1 MSSRQLTQ
9 IETDLLKKSLNF
21 STTSKKLLNKD
32 LIATIE
38 GGVQDWRCSKWR
50 DSCQNK
56 LYTSKFQTF
65 YR

>member
-9 IETDLLKKSLNF
+9 IETDLLKKGLNF

-38 GGVQDWRCSKWR
+38 GGVQDWRCSK
-50 DSCQNK
+50 
-56 LYTSKFQTF
+56 
-65 YR
+65 